1 MFHVKHCCF
10 FDYQFQMQKHKKII
24 APIEGKILEVLT
36 ERFGMKAGIK
46 FIEKPINSLLI
57 ISVPR
62 ETFAFFLLLCFAL
75 TAHQIPICP
84 YNHNSAKHHEQ
95 EPV

>member
-1 MFHVKHCCF
+1 
-10 FDYQFQMQKHKKII
+10 MQKYKKII

-84 YNHNSAKHHEQ
+84 YNHNSAKRHEQ